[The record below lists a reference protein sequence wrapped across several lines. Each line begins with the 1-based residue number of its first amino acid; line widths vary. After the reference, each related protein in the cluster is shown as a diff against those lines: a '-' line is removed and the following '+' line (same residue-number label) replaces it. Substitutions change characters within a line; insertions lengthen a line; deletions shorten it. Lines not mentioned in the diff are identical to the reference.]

1 MYVSIPHYL
10 KHQFCKGQSR
20 KMVISLLGGKGRN
33 CILEKA
39 QFIFFFFFFFAK
51 TIYNIISN
59 NANSTKYVKTN
70 PFRISVSLHE
80 KVSSIFFLHIQ
91 TH

>member
-39 QFIFFFFFFFAK
+39 QFIFFFYFFAK

-59 NANSTKYVKTN
+59 NANSTKYVRKN
-70 PFRISVSLHE
+70 QPI
-80 KVSSIFFLHIQ
+80 
-91 TH
+91 

>member
-20 KMVISLLGGKGRN
+20 KMVISLLG
-33 CILEKA
+33 EKVVIV
-39 QFIFFFFFFFAK
+39 FWKRPNLFSSSIFFAK

-59 NANSTKYVKTN
+59 NANSTKYVRKN
-70 PFRISVSLHE
+70 QPI
-80 KVSSIFFLHIQ
+80 
-91 TH
+91 

>member
-39 QFIFFFFFFFAK
+39 QFIYLFFTK
-51 TIYNIISN
+51 SIYTLIMQILLN
-59 NANSTKYVKTN
+59 T
-70 PFRISVSLHE
+70 
-80 KVSSIFFLHIQ
+80 
-91 TH
+91 